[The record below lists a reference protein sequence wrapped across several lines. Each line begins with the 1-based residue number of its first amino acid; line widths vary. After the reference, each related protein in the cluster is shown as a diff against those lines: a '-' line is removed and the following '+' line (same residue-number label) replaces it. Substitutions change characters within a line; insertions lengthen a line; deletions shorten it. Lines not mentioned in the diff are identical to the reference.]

1 MELARHWALLVG
13 AALLTAAQQPSTA
26 PRLAAEMEA
35 ARSGLTANAP
45 DDQRASPL
53 ARLDRAKRALD
64 AGQIY
69 LAAYLTESPWEGAKN
84 FTLVKTSAGITT
96 SDAFLKKWTAMGEP
110 KPTAPPNG
118 KSLPAFVEAI
128 AAVAEA
134 RGPITYHASRPY
146 ADDGGLFGGL
156 YYLADSHSVMQFA
169 AMVRALDWPS
179 AGQRPSLRSITG
191 EINAFDMEMTT
202 AYEKMEKA
210 NHPTYIQASAALKQ
224 ARTLNDRG
232 QFAGALFEYL
242 LSRYLFAPLRGPA
255 PGAPAA
261 ERVNA
266 VRGELPSGIDHSIA
280 EMFLQLAEEQLALGG
295 DSRRNASSVLD
306 EVIPAYRVAIAPT
319 TAAATA
325 AVTTQVTITLVRWP
339 FT

>member
-1 MELARHWALLVG
+1 MKFAPYCAGLGVAALLV
-13 AALLTAAQQPSTA
+13 AQQPS
-26 PRLAAEMEA
+26 LAARLSAEMDA
-35 ARSGLTANAP
+35 ARAGLTANAP
-45 DDQRASPL
+45 DDQRAAPL
-53 ARLDRAKRALD
+53 ARLDRAKKALD
-64 AGQIY
+64 AGRMY
-69 LAAYLTESPWEGAKN
+69 LAAYLTESSWEAARN
-84 FTLVKTSAGITT
+84 FALVKSSADITS

-110 KPTAPPNG
+110 TSAPTPAG
-118 KSLPAFVEAI
+118 ERLPAFIEAM

-146 ADDGGLFGGL
+146 AEDGGMFGGL

-169 AMVRALDWPS
+169 GMVRALDWPS
-179 AGQRPSLRSITG
+179 AGQRPSLRSITS
-191 EINAFDMEMTT
+191 EINAFDMDMTS

-242 LSRYLFAPLRGPA
+242 LSRYLFAPLRGPSVGDPSA
-255 PGAPAA
+255 DRLTAL
-261 ERVNA
+261 
-266 VRGELPSGIDHSIA
+266 RGELADGVDHSIA

-295 DSRRNASSVLD
+295 DSRRNAASVLD
-306 EVIPAYRVAIAPT
+306 DVIPAYRAAIAPPTAT
-319 TAAATA
+319 TPAAAA
-325 AVTTQVTITLVRWP
+325 TQVTITLVRWP

>member
-1 MELARHWALLVG
+1 MKFAPHWAGLG
-13 AALLTAAQQPSTA
+13 IAALIAVQPASLVT
-26 PRLAAEMEA
+26 RLAAEMES
-35 ARSGLTANAP
+35 ARAGLTANAP
-45 DDQRASPL
+45 DDQRAGPL
-53 ARLDRAKRALD
+53 ARLDRAKKALD
-64 AGQIY
+64 AGRTY

-84 FTLVKTSAGITT
+84 FALVKSSADITS

-110 KPTAPPNG
+110 KTTPSPAG
-118 KSLPAFVEAI
+118 KPLPAFVEAV

-146 ADDGGLFGGL
+146 AEDGGMFGGL
-156 YYLADSHSVMQFA
+156 YYLADSQSVMQFA
-169 AMVRALDWPS
+169 ATIRALDWPS
-179 AGQRPSLRSITG
+179 AGQRPSLRSITS
-191 EINAFDMEMTT
+191 EINAFDMDMTT

-255 PGAPAA
+255 AGEPST
-261 ERVNA
+261 ERVTA
-266 VRGELPSGIDHSIA
+266 LRQSCRPAPTTASRKCSCSSPRSSSPSAATLDA
-280 EMFLQLAEEQLALGG
+280 TPPQ
-295 DSRRNASSVLD
+295 VLD
-306 EVIPAYRVAIAPT
+306 DVIPAYRVAVAPSTAT
-319 TAAATA
+319 TDA
-325 AVTTQVTITLVRWP
+325 AVTRQVTITLVRWP

>member
-1 MELARHWALLVG
+1 MKFAPYGVAIGTATLL
-13 AALLTAAQQPSTA
+13 AAQIPSLA
-26 PRLAAEMEA
+26 NRLAAEMDT
-35 ARSGLTANAP
+35 ARAGLTANAP
-45 DDQRASPL
+45 DDQRTAPL

-64 AGQIY
+64 AGRVY

-84 FTLVKTSAGITT
+84 FSLVKSSAEITT
-96 SDAFLKKWTAMGEP
+96 SEAFLKKWTAMGEP
-110 KPTAPPNG
+110 KPTAVPAG
-118 KSLPAFVEAI
+118 KTLPAFVEAV

-146 ADDGGLFGGL
+146 ADDGGMFGGL
-156 YYLADSHSVMQFA
+156 YYLADSHSVVQFA
-169 AMVRALDWPS
+169 AMIRSLDWPA
-179 AGQRPSLRSITG
+179 AGQRPALRSITG

-255 PGAPAA
+255 AGDPSTDRIAA
-261 ERVNA
+261 S
-266 VRGELPSGIDHSIA
+266 RGELPAGTDNSIA
-280 EMFLQLAEEQLALGG
+280 EMFLQLAEEQFALGG
-295 DSRRNASSVLD
+295 DSRRNAASVLD
-306 EVIPAYRVAIAPT
+306 DVIPAYRVAVAPPTSTT

-325 AVTTQVTITLVRWP
+325 QVTITLVRWP

>member
-1 MELARHWALLVG
+1 MKFAPCWAGLGV
-13 AALLTAAQQPSTA
+13 AAVIAAQQPSLVTH
-26 PRLAAEMEA
+26 LAAEMESARA
-35 ARSGLTANAP
+35 ALTANAP
-45 DDQRASPL
+45 DDQRAAPL
-53 ARLDRAKRALD
+53 ARVDRAKKALD
-64 AGQIY
+64 AGRTY
-69 LAAYLTESPWEGAKN
+69 LAAYLTEGSWEAAKN
-84 FTLVKTSAGITT
+84 FALVKSSADITS

-110 KPTAPPNG
+110 KATTPPAG
-118 KSLPAFVEAI
+118 KALPAFVEAV
-128 AAVAEA
+128 ATLAEA

-146 ADDGGLFGGL
+146 AEDGGMFGGL

-169 AMVRALDWPS
+169 AMIRTLDWPS
-179 AGQRPSLRSITG
+179 AGQRPSLRSITS
-191 EINAFDMEMTT
+191 EINAFDMDMTT

-255 PGAPAA
+255 AA
-261 ERVNA
+261 DPSTERVTA
-266 VRGELPSGIDHSIA
+266 LRGELPAGTDHSIA

-295 DSRRNASSVLD
+295 DARRNAASVLD
-306 EVIPAYRVAIAPT
+306 DVISAYRVAVAPPTAPT
-319 TAAATA
+319 TDAAAA
-325 AVTTQVTITLVRWP
+325 QVTITLVRWP

>member
-1 MELARHWALLVG
+1 MKFAPYWVALG
-13 AALLTAAQQPSTA
+13 IAALLATQPASVA
-26 PRLAAEMEA
+26 SRLAAEMDT
-35 ARSGLTANAP
+35 ARAGLTADTP
-45 DDQRASPL
+45 DDQRTAPL

-84 FTLVKTSAGITT
+84 FALVKSAADITT

-110 KPTAPPNG
+110 KPTPASSD
-118 KSLPAFVEAI
+118 KSLPAFVEAA

-146 ADDGGLFGGL
+146 ADDGGMFGGL

-179 AGQRPSLRSITG
+179 AGQRPPLRSITG
-191 EINAFDMEMTT
+191 ELNAFDMEMTT
-202 AYEKMEKA
+202 AYEKMEKT

-255 PGAPAA
+255 LSDPSI
-261 ERVNA
+261 ERVHA
-266 VRGELPSGIDHSIA
+266 LRAELAPGSDHSIA
-280 EMFLQLAEEQLALGG
+280 EMFLQLAEEQMALGG
-295 DSRRNASSVLD
+295 DARRNAASVLD
-306 EVIPAYRVAIAPT
+306 DVMPAYRIAIAPPAATT
-319 TAAATA
+319 TAAANA
-325 AVTTQVTITLVRWP
+325 QVTITLVRWP